1 VCREKRDTAF
11 SMVEEVGRL
20 RQDEAMIE
28 GIAVERLVVDEDCM
42 LGELLKW
49 GGGSYLICRR
59 RHMSLKGFPWLRATT
74 WKESLRNGANKD
86 NISAGSQMGHGKR
99 RDQEMQ

>member
-1 VCREKRDTAF
+1 MCREKRDTAF

-49 GGGSYLICRR
+49 GGVLSYMSPATHVVEGIPVVESNNLERKSEKWCQQRQHIRGQSDGS
-59 RHMSLKGFPWLRATT
+59 WEAT
-74 WKESLRNGANKD
+74 
-86 NISAGSQMGHGKR
+86 
-99 RDQEMQ
+99 